1 MIVNNINNSLSKI
14 LNVDPVNTEMTV
26 VPTEN
31 FSVANNSIE
40 DDAKFAQENIKSL
53 IQTGTEALR
62 ELSLVAKHSEQ
73 PRAYEVI
80 ATMIKNVSD
89 LNKDLLEIQ
98 KRKKDLTTVATNK
111 DVNIDKAVF
120 VGSTAELMKL
130 IKNKQE

>member
-1 MIVNNINNSLSKI
+1 MNNINKSLSQI
-14 LNVDPVNTEMTV
+14 LNVDPVIVEPSSVVASETTNTGFTV
-26 VPTEN
+26 
-31 FSVANNSIE
+31 E
-40 DDAKFAQENIKSL
+40 DDAKFAQENIKNL
-53 IQTGTEALR
+53 IQTGTEALK

-98 KRKKDLTTVATNK
+98 KRKKDLTTVGDNK
-111 DVNIDKAVF
+111 EVNIDKAVF

>member
-1 MIVNNINNSLSKI
+1 MNNVNKSLSEI
-14 LNVDPVNTEMTV
+14 LNVEPLEITSTLPAVLPETNG
-26 VPTEN
+26 
-31 FSVANNSIE
+31 SVE
-40 DDAKFAQENIKSL
+40 DDAAFAQSNIKNL
-53 IQTGTEALR
+53 IQTGNEALK

-98 KRKKDLTTVATNK
+98 KRKKDLTVVSDSK
-111 DVNIDKAVF
+111 EVNIDKAVF

>member
-1 MIVNNINNSLSKI
+1 MKKINHSLSEI
-14 LNVDPVNTEMTV
+14 LNVDPVVVETNPVVLPKTTGTV
-26 VPTEN
+26 
-31 FSVANNSIE
+31 E
-40 DDAKFAQENIKSL
+40 DDAKFAQENIKNL
-53 IQTGTEALR
+53 IQTGTEALK

>member
-1 MIVNNINNSLSKI
+1 MNNTNKSLSQI
-14 LNVDPVNTEMTV
+14 LNVEPMEIESTVPVVLSETSGTV
-26 VPTEN
+26 
-31 FSVANNSIE
+31 E
-40 DDAKFAQENIKSL
+40 DDAKFAQENIKNL
-53 IQTGTEALR
+53 IQTGTEALK

-98 KRKKDLTTVATNK
+98 KRKKDLTTTSSSK
-111 DVNIDKAVF
+111 EEVNIDKAVF

-130 IKNKQE
+130 IKNK

>member
-1 MIVNNINNSLSKI
+1 MKKINESLSNI
-14 LNVDPVNTEMTV
+14 LNVDPIVIESKEITV
-26 VPTEN
+26 PISNVGT
-31 FSVANNSIE
+31 VE
-40 DDAKFAQENIKSL
+40 DDAKFAQENIKNL
-53 IQTGTEALR
+53 IQTGTEALK

>member
-1 MIVNNINNSLSKI
+1 MNNINHSLSQI
-14 LNVDPVNTEMTV
+14 LNVEPVVVETTTPVVLAETSGTV
-26 VPTEN
+26 
-31 FSVANNSIE
+31 E
-40 DDAKFAQENIKSL
+40 DDAKFAQENIKNL
-53 IQTGTEALR
+53 IHTGTEALK

>member
-1 MIVNNINNSLSKI
+1 MNNTNKSLSQI
-14 LNVDPVNTEMTV
+14 LNVDPIDVETTV
-26 VPTEN
+26 PAVLPETDG
-31 FSVANNSIE
+31 SVE
-40 DDAKFAQENIKSL
+40 EDAKFAQENIKNL

-98 KRKKDLTTVATNK
+98 KRKKDLTVTSSSSK
-111 DVNIDKAVF
+111 EEVNIDKAVF

-130 IKNKQE
+130 IKTSK

>member
-1 MIVNNINNSLSKI
+1 MNNTNKSLSQI
-14 LNVDPVNTEMTV
+14 LNVDPIDVDTSVSV
-26 VPTEN
+26 VLPETN
-31 FSVANNSIE
+31 GSVE
-40 DDAKFAQENIKSL
+40 DDAKFAQENIKNL
-53 IQTGTEALR
+53 IQTGTEALK

-98 KRKKDLTTVATNK
+98 KRKKDLTVETSSGNK

-120 VGSTAELMKL
+120 IGSTAELMKL

>member
-1 MIVNNINNSLSKI
+1 MNNVNKSLSEI
-14 LNVDPVNTEMTV
+14 LNVEPIETTSPLPTV
-26 VPTEN
+26 LPETN
-31 FSVANNSIE
+31 GSVEE
-40 DDAKFAQENIKSL
+40 DASFAQENIKNL
-53 IQTGTEALR
+53 IQTGNEALK

-98 KRKKDLTTVATNK
+98 KRKKELVTVANNK
-111 DVNIDKAVF
+111 EVNIDKAVF

-130 IKNKQE
+130 IKNKQD